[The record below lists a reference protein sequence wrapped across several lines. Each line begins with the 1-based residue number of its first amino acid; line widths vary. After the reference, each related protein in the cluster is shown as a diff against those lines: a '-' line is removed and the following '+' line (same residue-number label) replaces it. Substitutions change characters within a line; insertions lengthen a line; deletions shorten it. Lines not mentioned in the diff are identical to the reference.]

1 MAVAE
6 RSLRMLIDK
15 WIGSTGAT
23 SVRVSLMVHGSVR
36 RRRCVCIHL
45 ERPAGMFMLFFF
57 RHDDGSW
64 HVIPP
69 ETTRPA
75 MSAC

>member
-6 RSLRMLIDK
+6 RSLRMLIEK
-15 WIGSTGAT
+15 WIGGTGAT
-23 SVRVSLMVHGSVR
+23 SVGVSLLAHGTAR
-36 RRRCVCIHL
+36 RRRCVCIHV
-45 ERPAGMFMLFFF
+45 ERPAGTFALFFF